1 LEKTT
6 GNQSTSKDKNNIM
19 ANYIKKEYSGNMQ
32 RANDVKIVEK
42 DVDISELA
50 QAMAKA
56 LLGHLPQGV
65 QGQQPMGQTLNNNLQ
80 RGLIED
86 TFDSTK
92 TLENLAKSMLV
103 NRNETESNM
112 GDMSKNTVV
121 TKNDNKDTNN
131 TIDLLSGL
139 DD

>member
-1 LEKTT
+1 
-6 GNQSTSKDKNNIM
+6 M

-56 LLGHLPQGV
+56 LLGHLPQGI
-65 QGQQPMGQTLNNNLQ
+65 QGQQPIGQTLNNNPQ
-80 RGLIED
+80 RGITED

-112 GDMSKNTVV
+112 GDMTKNTVV

-131 TIDLLSGL
+131 TIDLLSDL

>member
-1 LEKTT
+1 
-6 GNQSTSKDKNNIM
+6 M

-65 QGQQPMGQTLNNNLQ
+65 QGQQPIGQTLNNSPQ

-112 GDMSKNTVV
+112 GDMTKNTVV

-131 TIDLLSGL
+131 TIDLLSDL

>member
-1 LEKTT
+1 
-6 GNQSTSKDKNNIM
+6 M

-65 QGQQPMGQTLNNNLQ
+65 QGQQPIGQTLNNNSQ

-92 TLENLAKSMLV
+92 TLENLDKSMLV

>member
-1 LEKTT
+1 MEKTT

-65 QGQQPMGQTLNNNLQ
+65 QGQQPIGQILNNNLQ
-80 RGLIED
+80 RSLTED

>member
-1 LEKTT
+1 M
-6 GNQSTSKDKNNIM
+6 G
-19 ANYIKKEYSGNMQ
+19 NYIKKEYSGNIQ
-32 RANDVKIVEK
+32 RSNEVKIVEK

-56 LLGHLPQGV
+56 LIGHLPQGI
-65 QGQQPMGQTLNNNLQ
+65 QGQKPTGQTLNNNP
-80 RGLIED
+80 RSGITED

-112 GDMSKNTVV
+112 GDMTKNTVV

-131 TIDLLSGL
+131 TIDLLSDL

>member
-1 LEKTT
+1 
-6 GNQSTSKDKNNIM
+6 M

-56 LLGHLPQGV
+56 LLGHLPQGI
-65 QGQQPMGQTLNNNLQ
+65 QGQQPTGQTLNNNPQ
-80 RGLIED
+80 RGITED

-112 GDMSKNTVV
+112 GDMTKNTVV

-131 TIDLLSGL
+131 TIDLLSDL

>member
-1 LEKTT
+1 
-6 GNQSTSKDKNNIM
+6 M

-65 QGQQPMGQTLNNNLQ
+65 QGQQPIGQILNNNLQ
-80 RGLIED
+80 RSLTED